1 MLFGCDML
9 VSLGKHMDW
18 IQATSKVSFAAHISG
33 ALAGL
38 ISGLLVFAKNK
49 NQLTATEN
57 RTNIL

>member
-1 MLFGCDML
+1 ML